1 MYFFMTFAHAILK
14 YYLNLLFSFQQEYY
28 IILWGQDII
37 FPCLSLN
44 MLIKNIWWLNL
55 KWIYRQLPLF
65 SGIGEEERNDTLWTH
80 LGLLFTFPF

>member
-1 MYFFMTFAHAILK
+1 MYFFMTFARAILK

-55 KWIYRQLPLF
+55 KWIYNFHFSQVLERRKEMTLF
-65 SGIGEEERNDTLWTH
+65 ELI
-80 LGLLFTFPF
+80 